1 MTTDVEPQQA
11 APQNL
16 TEAPAAP
23 GAPAATAPSEL
34 DALASE
40 FIATIETLS
49 ASNLHDNAE
58 ALAQQMVQ
66 ILPLH
71 GFGWKTV
78 AYAHLRRGD
87 LASATVP
94 LQNAGALLP
103 DDATLQLHLK
113 AALAMRDG
121 LAADARGE
129 YGVAG
134 SFYQTV
140 LATYP
145 DHPDANHRLGV
156 IAIRLCQPEASLA
169 HLEKAL
175 GANPNNLQYWAHYID
190 GLLQADKLK
199 AAWVA
204 LEMAQQRGLAGPAI
218 DRLIGI
224 MTQVSTQQTTK
235 VARPAQTDAVATPS
249 IALSNAPAEPAAVSK
264 APRTTS
270 RLAHALPAEQDMR
283 ALAELYNGQHVEQTI
298 ASARTFAAR
307 FPDHGF
313 GWKVLSASLHKAG
326 QYDEALTYALSTL
339 ELAPSDTD
347 VLQIAAG
354 VLLSKGQFEQ
364 AEKLC
369 RQLLELRP
377 DYAEAHR
384 VMGIIMSSTG
394 RFAEAEKLCRKAMEL
409 GGATWATCNPLGV
422 ILMKQGRLKE
432 AADVFRQAIAV
443 DPDNELAYS
452 NLAFCVTH
460 SDSVTPAEVFA
471 AHRRFAER
479 FETPLKAHWPTHH
492 NTREPNRQLRVGF
505 ISGDFCRHAMTNF
518 FEPVLFHLAR
528 DESLSLHAYSN
539 TQINDETTRRL
550 RGLFSHWHHIVGMK
564 DQAVAEQIRADGI
577 DILIDLAGHT
587 AENRLRCMAGK
598 PAPLQASWIGYPG
611 TTGLDAVDYFFADRF
626 WVPEQFRNQ
635 FSEQI
640 AYIPAVAPFEA
651 DKQCPPLN
659 ALPAL
664 RNGYIT
670 FGSFNRLDKLQRD
683 VIALWARVLREVPN
697 SRLLIGA
704 MPRDGGL
711 GELVEW
717 FAEEG
722 IARERLDFRSR
733 SSVPVYLQQ
742 HHHVDI
748 CLDSFPFSGLT
759 TVLHSLWM
767 GVPTL
772 TLPSDTVP
780 GRSGFTAMS
789 HVGLP
794 QFVAQDKDDYVRKA
808 ASLAADVPAL
818 AALRS
823 SLRERCEQSPMFRP
837 ERIAEG
843 MSRALRVIWRR
854 WCDGLPAQSF
864 DVAEQQEE
872 HPLHAEHS

>member
-1 MTTDVEPQQA
+1 MTTDVELQQA
-11 APQNL
+11 VPHPL
-16 TEAPAAP
+16 TDIPAA
-23 GAPAATAPSEL
+23 APPSEL

-40 FIATIETLS
+40 FIATIESLS
-49 ASNLHDNAE
+49 AGNLHDNAE

-66 ILPLH
+66 VLPRH
-71 GFGWKTV
+71 GFGWKTL

-87 LASATVP
+87 LAGATTP

-129 YGVAG
+129 YGLAG

-156 IAIRLCQPEASLA
+156 IAIRLCQPEASLPY
-169 HLEKAL
+169 LEKAL
-175 GANPNNLQYWAHYID
+175 GANPNHLQYWANYID

-224 MTQVSTQQTTK
+224 MTQVSTQQTIK
-235 VARPAQTDAVATPS
+235 VARPVQPSEAATPT
-249 IALSNAPAEPAAVSK
+249 IAVSN
-264 APRTTS
+264 PRPEPVS
-270 RLAHALPAEQDMR
+270 PSQIPGNASKPDHALPTAHDMR
-283 ALAELYNGQHVEQTI
+283 ALAELYNGQHVEQ
-298 ASARTFAAR
+298 ALVSARTFTAR
-307 FPDHGF
+307 FPHHGF
-313 GWKVLSASLHKAG
+313 GWKVLSASLHKVG
-326 QYDEALTYALSTL
+326 QYDEALAHALTAL
-339 ELAPSDTD
+339 EFSPQDSD

-354 VLLSKGQFEQ
+354 VLMSKGHYEE

-369 RQLLELRP
+369 GQLLERRP
-377 DYAEAHR
+377 DYPEAYR
-384 VMGIIMSSTG
+384 VMGILMSSTG
-394 RFAEAEKLCRKAMEL
+394 RFAEGEKLCRKAMEL
-409 GGATWATCNPLGV
+409 GGASWVTCNPLGV
-422 ILMKQGRLKE
+422 TLMKQGRLKE
-432 AADVFRQAIAV
+432 AADVFRQAIEV

-460 SDSVTPAEVFA
+460 SDNVTPAEIFTE
-471 AHRRFAER
+471 HRRFAER
-479 FETPLKAHWPTHH
+479 FEAPLKAHWPTHG
-492 NTREPNRQLRVGF
+492 NTREPNRQLRIGF
-505 ISGDFCRHAMTNF
+505 ISGDFCRHAMANF
-518 FEPVLFHLAR
+518 FEPVLAHLAR

-539 TQINDETTRRL
+539 TQINDATTERL
-550 RGLFSHWHHIVGMK
+550 RGLFGHWHHIVGMK
-564 DQAVAEQIRADGI
+564 DPAVAEKIRADGI

-587 AENRLRCMAGK
+587 AENRLRCMASK

-626 WVPEQFRNQ
+626 WVPEQFRTQ

-651 DKQCPPLN
+651 DRHCPPLN
-659 ALPAL
+659 SLPAL
-664 RNGYIT
+664 HNGYVT

-722 IARERLDFRSR
+722 IVRDRLDFRSR

-794 QFVAQDKDDYVRKA
+794 QFIAQDKDDYVRKA
-808 ASLAADVPAL
+808 ASLAADIPAL

-823 SLRERCEQSPMFRP
+823 GMRERCEQSPMFRP

-854 WCDGLPAQSF
+854 WCEGLPAQSF
-864 DVAEQQEE
+864 DVAEE

>member
-1 MTTDVEPQQA
+1 MTTDVELQQA
-11 APQNL
+11 APHPL
-16 TEAPAAP
+16 TETPVAAP
-23 GAPAATAPSEL
+23 PSEL
-34 DALASE
+34 DALANE
-40 FIATIETLS
+40 FVATIESLS
-49 ASNLHDNAE
+49 AGNLHDNAE

-66 ILPLH
+66 ALPRH
-71 GFGWKTV
+71 GFGWKTL

-87 LASATVP
+87 LAGATAP
-94 LQNAGALLP
+94 LQNAAALLP
-103 DDATLQLHLK
+103 EDATLQLHLK

-121 LAADARGE
+121 LAADARRE
-129 YGVAG
+129 YGLAG

-156 IAIRLCQPEASLA
+156 IAIRLCQPEASLPY
-169 HLEKAL
+169 LEKAL
-175 GANPNNLQYWAHYID
+175 GANPNHLQYWANYID

-218 DRLIGI
+218 DRLIAI
-224 MTQVSTQQTTK
+224 MTQVSTQQATK
-235 VARPAQTDAVATPS
+235 VARPVQTIEAAAPS
-249 IALSNAPAEPAAVSK
+249 ITVSNPQPEPVS
-264 APRTTS
+264 TS
-270 RLAHALPAEQDMR
+270 KISGNAGKPDDALPTAQDMR
-283 ALAELYNGQHVEQTI
+283 TLAELYNGQHVEK
-298 ASARTFAAR
+298 ALANARTFTAR
-307 FPDHGF
+307 FPNHGF
-313 GWKVLSASLHKAG
+313 GWKVLSASLHKVG
-326 QYDEALTYALSTL
+326 QYDEALAHALTALGLS
-339 ELAPSDTD
+339 PQDSD

-354 VLLSKGQFEQ
+354 VLMSKGRYEE

-369 RQLLELRP
+369 CQLLEMRP
-377 DYAEAHR
+377 DYSEAHR
-384 VMGIIMSSTG
+384 VMGILMSSTG
-394 RFAEAEKLCRKAMEL
+394 RFAEGEKFCRKAIEL
-409 GGATWATCNPLGV
+409 GGTSWLTCNPLGV
-422 ILMKQGRLKE
+422 TLMKQGRLKE
-432 AADVFRQAIAV
+432 AADVFRQAIEV
-443 DPDNELAYS
+443 DPDNELGYS

-460 SDSVTPAEVFA
+460 SDTATPAEIFA
-471 AHRRFAER
+471 EHRRFAER
-479 FETPLKAHWPTHH
+479 FEAPLKAHWPTHR

-505 ISGDFCRHAMTNF
+505 ISGDFCRHAMANF
-518 FEPVLFHLAR
+518 FEPVLVHLAR
-528 DESLSLHAYSN
+528 DKSLSLHAYSN
-539 TQINDETTRRL
+539 TQIIDATTERF
-550 RGLFSHWHHIVGMK
+550 RGLFDHWHHIVGMK
-564 DQAVAEQIRADGI
+564 DPAVAEKIRADEI

-587 AENRLRCMAGK
+587 AENRLRCMASK

-626 WVPEQFRNQ
+626 WVPDQFRTQ

-651 DKQCPPLN
+651 DRQCPPLN
-659 ALPAL
+659 SLPAL
-664 RNGYIT
+664 HNGYVT

-722 IARERLDFRSR
+722 IPRDRLEFRSR
-733 SSVPVYLQQ
+733 SSVAVYLQQ

-767 GVPTL
+767 GVPTI

-794 QFVAQDKDDYVRKA
+794 QFIAQDKDDYVRKA
-808 ASLAADVPAL
+808 ASLAADIPAL
-818 AALRS
+818 AALRTS
-823 SLRERCEQSPMFRP
+823 MRERCEQSPMFRP
-837 ERIAEG
+837 ERIADG

-854 WCDGLPAQSF
+854 WCEGLPAQSF
-864 DVAEQQEE
+864 DVAEE
-872 HPLHAEHS
+872 PSLHAEHS

>member
-1 MTTDVEPQQA
+1 MTTDVEAQQA
-11 APQNL
+11 APQHQ
-16 TEAPAAP
+16 TEMPMANP
-23 GAPAATAPSEL
+23 PSEL
-34 DALASE
+34 EALAAE

-58 ALAQQMVQ
+58 ALANQMVQ
-66 ILPLH
+66 VLPRE
-71 GFGWKTV
+71 GFGWKTL

-87 LASATVP
+87 LAAATVP
-94 LQNAGALLP
+94 LQVAAALLT
-103 DDATLQLHLK
+103 DDQTLQLHLQ

-121 LAADARGE
+121 LAADARQE

-134 SFYQTV
+134 EHYQTV
-140 LATYP
+140 LAIYP
-145 DHPDANHRLGV
+145 DHPDANHKLGV
-156 IAIRLCQPEASLA
+156 IGIRLQQPEASLPY
-169 HLEKAL
+169 LEKAI
-175 GANPNNLQYWAHYID
+175 GGNPGNLQYWAHYID
-190 GLLQADKLK
+190 GLLQANKLK

-204 LEMAQQRGLAGPAI
+204 LEMAQQRGLAGPEI

-224 MTQVSTQQTTK
+224 MTHVSKQQAIT
-235 VARPAQTDAVATPS
+235 VASPIPAVEAATPT
-249 IALSNAPAEPAAVSK
+249 IAVSQSQPASEAAHPGK
-264 APRTTS
+264 KPASSGKGKNNTAPS
-270 RLAHALPAEQDMR
+270 VQESQ
-283 ALAELYNGQHVEQTI
+283 ALAELYNGKHVQEALDT
-298 ASARTFAAR
+298 ARSFTER
-307 FPDHGF
+307 FPQHGF
-313 GWKVLSASLHKAG
+313 GWKVLAASLHRIK
-326 QYDEALTYALSTL
+326 QFDEALAHALTAL
-339 ELAPSDTD
+339 ELAPQDAD

-354 VLLSKGQFEQ
+354 VLITKGRYEE

-369 RQLLELRP
+369 QQLVEARP
-377 DYAEAHR
+377 DYAEGYR
-384 VMGIIMSSTG
+384 VMGILMTSMG
-394 RFAEAEKLCRKAMEL
+394 RFDDGERLCRKAMEL
-409 GGATWATCNPLGV
+409 DGPSWMTCNPLGV
-422 ILMKQGRLKE
+422 TLMKQGRLQD
-432 AADVFRQAIAV
+432 AADIFRKAIEV
-443 DPDNELAYS
+443 NPDSELAYS

-460 SDSVTPAEVFA
+460 SDNVTPAEIFTE
-471 AHRRFAER
+471 HRRFAER
-479 FETPLKAHWPTHH
+479 FEAPLKAHWPNHG
-492 NTREPNRQLRVGF
+492 NSREPDRQLRVGF
-505 ISGDFCRHAMTNF
+505 ISGDFCRHAMANF
-518 FEPVLFHLAR
+518 FEPVLAHLAH

-539 TQINDETTRRL
+539 TQIIDETTGRL
-550 RGLFSHWHHIVGMK
+550 RGMFHHWHHIVGMTDK
-564 DQAVAEQIRADGI
+564 DVAEMIRADGI

-587 AENRLRCMAGK
+587 AENRLRCMASK

-626 WVPEQFRNQ
+626 WVPEQFRDQ

-651 DKQCPPLN
+651 DRQCPPLN

-664 RNGYIT
+664 HKGYVT
-670 FGSFNRLDKLQRD
+670 FGSFNRLDKLRRD

-697 SRLLIGA
+697 SRMLVGA
-704 MPRDGGL
+704 MPRDGSP

-722 IARERLDFRSR
+722 IERERLDFRPR

-794 QFVAQDKDDYVRKA
+794 QYVAKDKDDYVRKA
-808 ASLAADVPAL
+808 ALLAADVPAL
-818 AALRS
+818 ADLRS
-823 SLRERCEQSPMFRP
+823 SMRERCEQSPMFRP
-837 ERIAEG
+837 ERIAQG

-854 WCDGLPAQSF
+854 WCEGLPAESF
-864 DVAEQQEE
+864 EVKEE
-872 HPLHAEHS
+872 HSLHVEHS

>member
-11 APQNL
+11 VPQHL
-16 TEAPAAP
+16 TEMPAANP
-23 GAPAATAPSEL
+23 PSEL
-34 DALASE
+34 DALAGE

-58 ALAQQMVQ
+58 ALANQMVQ
-66 ILPLH
+66 VLPRQ
-71 GFGWKTV
+71 GFGWKTL

-87 LASATVP
+87 LAGATGP
-94 LQNAGALLP
+94 LQNAAALLP
-103 DDATLQLHLK
+103 GDDTLRIHLK

-121 LAADARGE
+121 LAADARQE

-134 SFYQTV
+134 AFYQTV

-145 DHPDANHRLGV
+145 DHPDANHKLGV
-156 IAIRLCQPEASLA
+156 IAIRLHQPEASLA
-169 HLEKAL
+169 YLEKAL
-175 GANPNNLQYWAHYID
+175 GGNPNNMQYWANYID

-204 LEMAQQRGLAGPAI
+204 LEMAQQRGLAGPEI
-218 DRLIGI
+218 DRLIGV
-224 MTQVSTQQTTK
+224 MTQVSKQQSIK
-235 VARPAQTDAVATPS
+235 IANPVQTSEAATPT
-249 IALSNAPAEPAAVSK
+249 IAVSNPQPEPEPAPVSASK
-264 APRTTS
+264 IPGNPAKED
-270 RLAHALPAEQDMR
+270 HAQPNVQESQ
-283 ALAELYNGQHVEQTI
+283 ALAKLYNGQHVQEALAT
-298 ASARTFAAR
+298 ARTFTAR
-307 FPDHGF
+307 FPQHGF
-313 GWKVLSASLHKAG
+313 GWKVLSASLHRIG
-326 QYDEALTYALSTL
+326 QFDEALAHALTAL
-339 ELAPSDTD
+339 QFAPEDSD

-354 VLLSKGQFEQ
+354 VLISKGRYEE

-369 RQLLELRP
+369 RQLAEMRP
-377 DYAEAHR
+377 DYPEAYR
-384 VMGIIMSSTG
+384 VMGILMTSMG
-394 RFAEAEKLCRKAMEL
+394 RFDEGEKLCRKAMEL
-409 GGATWATCNPLGV
+409 GGASWITCNPLGV
-422 ILMKQGRLKE
+422 TLMKQGRLKE
-432 AADVFRQAIAV
+432 AADIFRKAIEV
-443 DPDNELAYS
+443 NPDNELAYS

-460 SDSVTPAEVFA
+460 SDNVTPAEIFTE
-471 AHRRFAER
+471 HRRFAER
-479 FETPLKAHWPTHH
+479 FEAPLKAHWPKHD

-505 ISGDFCRHAMTNF
+505 ISGDFCRHAMANF
-518 FEPVLFHLAR
+518 FEPVLAHLAR

-539 TQINDETTRRL
+539 TQIIDETTGRL
-550 RGLFSHWHHIVGMK
+550 RGMFDHWHPIVGMK
-564 DQAVAEQIRADGI
+564 DPAVAEKIRADGI

-587 AENRLRCMAGK
+587 AENRLRCMASK

-626 WVPEQFRNQ
+626 WVPEQFRSQ

-651 DKQCPPLN
+651 DRHCPPLN
-659 ALPAL
+659 SLPAL
-664 RNGYIT
+664 HKGHVT

-683 VIALWARVLREVPN
+683 VIALWARVLREVPD
-697 SRLLIGA
+697 SRMLIGA
-704 MPRDGGL
+704 MPRDGSL

-772 TLPSDTVP
+772 TLPADTVP

-794 QFVAQDKDDYVRKA
+794 QFIAHDKDDYVRKA
-808 ASLAADVPAL
+808 ASLAADVRAL

-823 SLRERCEQSPMFRP
+823 SMRERCEQSPMFRP
-837 ERIAEG
+837 ERIAQG

-854 WCDGLPAQSF
+854 WCEDLPAQSF
-864 DVAEQQEE
+864 EVAEE
-872 HPLHAEHS
+872 HHLDAEHS